1 MHAEETL
8 FPAIR
13 PDDRAS
19 TLERVRTTT
28 INTPII
34 YMSSPEEKPLGTTE
48 ESLESD
54 GVVGSAIDT
63 VSDTTEKNS
72 TSTWFALRNPVF
84 CRLWFATLLS
94 GTFVSSQDVTATW
107 LLDYLGASPYLLS
120 LMATAASAP
129 FFLFTLPAGA
139 IADIVNRRTVIVSAV
154 LWQAAWSVILAF
166 GAWTDVLNPGAVL
179 ACVFALGI
187 GLAFGAPVW
196 GAVVPDIVRKNELP
210 SAITLGGVQLN
221 LSGIVG
227 PALGGLLLPLL
238 GAPLLISLN
247 AVAFLLVALV
257 IMQWKPSQTAVTR
270 LRESFTES
278 FISSLRYARN
288 SQRMK
293 MILFRNVLFSVV
305 ISVIPALLPVIALR
319 NCACSASQLGLIFA
333 CVGVGSL
340 AGAVFVLPYLRQ
352 RVSTN
357 AITSISMA
365 TMVLVLCSMAVIRD
379 VPTLMVSTTFAGVAW
394 ALAGS
399 ELWVAGQRVMP
410 GWVRGRM
417 NAFLIMLGQ
426 GGMAL
431 GAIFWATGVANIGID
446 LTFAAAAAVALVALA
461 LGHRF
466 SINFATEAKVEEAPL
481 EHARDLAVLPDHDD
495 GPITITTDYLIA
507 NEDREQFGILMQE
520 VQAAFR
526 RNGAFQCR
534 LDENL
539 DQLGLFRLEYHV
551 STWAEHLRLHMRMT
565 VDETKVYKEARN
577 LHAGDSEPIVRHF
590 RSTQRFI
597 QLPGFGFSGRTFM
610 NTSRMPR
617 PRLVAAASG
626 A

>member
-1 MHAEETL
+1 
-8 FPAIR
+8 
-13 PDDRAS
+13 
-19 TLERVRTTT
+19 
-28 INTPII
+28 
-34 YMSSPEEKPLGTTE
+34 MSSPKEKPLDTDAELLGSDDAGGFASDAVSGT
-48 ESLESD
+48 
-54 GVVGSAIDT
+54 A
-63 VSDTTEKNS
+63 EKKS

-107 LLDYLGASPYLLS
+107 LMDYLGASPYLLS

-166 GAWTDVLNPGAVL
+166 GAWTDALKPGAVL

-196 GAVVPDIVRKNELP
+196 GAVVPDIVKKDELP

-227 PALGGLLLPLL
+227 PALGGFMLPLL
-238 GAPLLISLN
+238 GAPLVISLN
-247 AVAFLLVALV
+247 AVAFLGVALV
-257 IMQWKPSQTAVTR
+257 IMQWKPRQAAATR
-270 LRESFTES
+270 LRENFTES

-288 SQRMK
+288 SERMK
-293 MILFRNVLFSVV
+293 IILFRNVLFSVV

-319 NCACSASQLGLIFA
+319 NCACSPSQLGLIFA

-352 RVSTN
+352 RVTTN
-357 AITSISMA
+357 AIISISMA
-365 TMVLVLCSMAVIRD
+365 IMIVVLASMAVIRQ
-379 VPTLMVSTTFAGVAW
+379 VPALMVSTTFAGVAW

-431 GAIFWATGVANIGID
+431 GAIFWATGVAKVGVD
-446 LTFAAAAAVALVALA
+446 LTFAAAAVIALVGLA
-461 LGHRF
+461 IGHRF
-466 SINFATEAKVEEAPL
+466 SINFVTEAHVDEAPL
-481 EHARDLAVLPDHDD
+481 DHALDLAVVPDHDD
-495 GPITITTDYLIA
+495 GPITITIDYLIA
-507 NEDREQFGILMQE
+507 REDRDQFGILMRE
-520 VQAAFR
+520 VQAACR
-526 RNGAFQCR
+526 RNGAFQCS

-539 DQLGLFRLEYHV
+539 DQSGLFRLEYHV

-565 VDETKVYKEARN
+565 VDETKVYKEAWN
-577 LHAGDSEPIVRHF
+577 LHAGASEPITRHF
-590 RSTQRFI
+590 RSTQKFL

-610 NTSRMPR
+610 NTSRMPK
-617 PRLVAAASG
+617 PRLVAVASE